1 MADDVSV
8 MWFRRDLR
16 VRDHPALHAAAQHA
30 RCVPV
35 FVFDE
40 RLLTTGRFPSA
51 IRTQFMLGCLE
62 ELDGALRGR
71 GGKLVYRHGRP
82 EDVLP
87 ELCRELGAR
96 DLYFTE
102 DVSPWARERDDRV
115 VAALDDG
122 VTAHAL
128 PGACVLDAPSE
139 LRTKQGKPYTVFS
152 PFERSWRQVPRRDV
166 LPMPRTVDTPRN
178 VKAGKLPTL
187 EELGLP
193 EPPSRGSFDPGEE
206 AARRAFKGFL
216 KTGIDQYAVTR
227 EAPKGGSSRLS
238 PYLRWGCLSALELDT
253 AVAEL
258 DGDGPHD
265 YRAEIAWRD
274 FYSAVLL
281 HFPFV
286 TRQEFVERMRE
297 LEWADPGDHLDAW
310 VEGRTG
316 YPLVDA
322 GMRQLAHEGWM
333 QNRVRMVVGSFL
345 TKDLHLDWRE
355 GERVFMERLLD
366 GDMAANNGGWQWIA
380 STGTDPKPYFQRLFN
395 PTTQQE
401 KFDPDGEYV
410 RKWCP
415 ELAERADEEAR
426 QAVDHE
432 PGGAGGRGLR
442 HRGGLPRPDRRP
454 RRGAQARGRAL
465 PGRSELRPVGWP
477 ACASTSATAS

>member
-16 VRDHPALHAAAQHA
+16 VRDHPALTAAARHA

-35 FVFDE
+35 FVFDP

-51 IRTQFMLGCLE
+51 IRTRFMLGCLA
-62 ELDGALRGR
+62 ELDEALRER
-71 GGKLVYRHGRP
+71 GGKLIHRHGRP
-82 EDVLP
+82 EEAIP
-87 ELCRELGAR
+87 ELCAQLGAQ

-102 DVSPWARERDDRV
+102 DVSPWARERDARV
-115 VAALDDG
+115 VEALDG
-122 VTAHAL
+122 VAAHAL
-128 PGACVLDAPSE
+128 PGACVVDEPAAI
-139 LRTKQGKPYTVFS
+139 RTKQDKPYTVFS
-152 PFERSWRQVPRRDV
+152 PFERTWRTVPRRDV
-166 LPMPRTVDTPRN
+166 LPAPRTVDTPAN
-178 VKAGKLPTL
+178 VKAGKLPGL
-187 EELGLP
+187 EELGLA
-193 EPPSRGSFDPGEE
+193 EPASPGGFDPGEA

-216 KTGIDQYAVTR
+216 NTGIDQYAVTR

-238 PYLRWGCLSALELDT
+238 PYLRWGCISALEVD
-253 AVAEL
+253 AGVREL
-258 DGDGPHD
+258 PGDGPHD

-274 FYSAVLL
+274 FYSAVLI
-281 HFPFV
+281 HFPHV
-286 TRQEFVERMRE
+286 TRLEYVERMRS
-297 LEWADPGDHLDAW
+297 LEWADPAEHLAAW
-310 VEGRTG
+310 TEGQTG

-395 PTTQQE
+395 PMTQQE

-410 RKWCP
+410 RKWVP
-415 ELAERADEEAR
+415 ELAGVPAARLSKPWEMSQEEQEAAGCVIGRDYPAPIVDHAVERRRAIER
-426 QAVDHE
+426 YQAV
-432 PGGAGGRGLR
+432 A
-442 HRGGLPRPDRRP
+442 
-454 RRGAQARGRAL
+454 A
-465 PGRSELRPVGWP
+465 
-477 ACASTSATAS
+477 